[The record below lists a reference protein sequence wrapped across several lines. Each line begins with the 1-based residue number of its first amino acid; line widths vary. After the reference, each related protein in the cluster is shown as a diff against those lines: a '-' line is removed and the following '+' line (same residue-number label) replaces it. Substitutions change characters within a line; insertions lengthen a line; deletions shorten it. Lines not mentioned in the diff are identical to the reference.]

1 MTAPLEHNLGVSIR
15 APAWGATIE
24 QQAAVLTA
32 TCFNSRSRM
41 GSDFFCFSLFVAVIA
56 VSIRAP
62 AWGATGQA
70 SAIRIVVDSFNS
82 RSRMG
87 SDV

>member
-1 MTAPLEHNLGVSIR
+1 MFQFALPHGERRQLIKTKKVEKG
-15 APAWGATIE
+15 
-24 QQAAVLTA
+24 
-32 TCFNSRSRM
+32 FNSRSRM